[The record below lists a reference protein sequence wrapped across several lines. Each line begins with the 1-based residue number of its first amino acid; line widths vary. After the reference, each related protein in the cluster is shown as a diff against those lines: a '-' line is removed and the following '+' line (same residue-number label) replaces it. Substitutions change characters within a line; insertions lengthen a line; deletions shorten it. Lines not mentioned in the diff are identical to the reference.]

1 MINIHIKSVLDR
13 YRDEVRLNWLMLI
26 VIPGYLGSF
35 INDFK
40 FLVMQGVINLNVKN
54 Y

>member
-1 MINIHIKSVLDR
+1 MSFSWYSDDVGFPAQVDVDCYSWVL
-13 YRDEVRLNWLMLI
+13 
-26 VIPGYLGSF
+26 SF